1 MSMGSCGCQAHRVD
15 PARTNQIL
23 MDQQNFINM
32 MKSMNESI
40 NEQIT
45 RKETEIADI
54 DCKINTN
61 RQKLRSLRETVGS
74 QFIRTRSKKLN
85 MFVRC
90 RHFWDATEWAAEN
103 KRRVSGRNRHSG
115 QYSSFSKW
123 TWNFKTY
130 KSQNERQLSSC
141 FRRQ

>member
-74 QFIRTRSKKLN
+74 QSIRTRSKELN
-85 MFVRC
+85 MFVR
-90 RHFWDATEWAAEN
+90 R
-103 KRRVSGRNRHSG
+103 
-115 QYSSFSKW
+115 
-123 TWNFKTY
+123 
-130 KSQNERQLSSC
+130 
-141 FRRQ
+141 